1 MKFRCSL
8 IMRRATYASTYPAIF
23 LDLLDQKMSDR
34 CGDYESYEYEDQKYE
49 IIKTKILKKD
59 DDEVRKKGFKT
70 SRIKTE
76 FDEETDAR

>member
-1 MKFRCSL
+1 
-8 IMRRATYASTYPAIF
+8 
-23 LDLLDQKMSDR
+23 MSDR

-59 DDEVRKKGFKT
+59 DDEVGKKGFKT

-76 FDEETDAR
+76 FDEETDARWGKESMKWRVSEKNEDLR

>member
-1 MKFRCSL
+1 
-8 IMRRATYASTYPAIF
+8 
-23 LDLLDQKMSDR
+23 MSDR

-70 SRIKTE
+70 SRIKTK
-76 FDEETDAR
+76 FDEETDPRSGEESTKWRVGDKNEDLR